1 MSDGT
6 ADLAQIPDKV
16 YFRIGEVSGIVG
28 VDAHVLRYWESEFTA
43 IKPVRGK
50 SRQRLY
56 RRRDV
61 ELLLHIKDLLHR
73 QGYTIAG
80 AQKMVQQRSL
90 QACTPKQTR
99 IPGLH
104 PVEVEPILDQ
114 VKQEL
119 NALLLLLAW
128 IRTPKNKRG

>member
-1 MSDGT
+1 MSAET
-6 ADLAQIPDKV
+6 AELTQIPDKV

-28 VDAHVLRYWESEFTA
+28 VDPHVLRYWESEFSA

-50 SRQRLY
+50 SKQRLY
-56 RRRDV
+56 RRRDL

-80 AQKMVQQRSL
+80 AQKIIQQGMGASCE
-90 QACTPKQTR
+90 QKHTGGTQT
-99 IPGLH
+99 H
-104 PVEVEPILDQ
+104 PAEVVTILAQ

-119 NALLLLLAW
+119 NDLLSLLGMD
-128 IRTPKNKRG
+128 KNIKE

>member
-1 MSDGT
+1 MSAET
-6 ADLAQIPDKV
+6 ADVALIPDKV

-28 VDAHVLRYWESEFTA
+28 VDPHVLRYWESEFSG

-50 SRQRLY
+50 SKQRLY

-61 ELLLHIKDLLHR
+61 ELLLHVKDLLHR

-80 AQKMVQQRSL
+80 AQKIVQQGVWQTCS
-90 QACTPKQTR
+90 QNQTR
-99 IPGLH
+99 CIKVH
-104 PVEVEPILDQ
+104 PAEAVPILDQ

-119 NALLLLLAW
+119 NALLFLLGMD
-128 IRTPKNKRG
+128 KNIKK

>member
-1 MSDGT
+1 MSAETTDV
-6 ADLAQIPDKV
+6 APIPEKV

-28 VDAHVLRYWESEFTA
+28 VEPHVLRYWEAEFDA

-61 ELLLHIKDLLHR
+61 ELLLQIKELLHR

-80 AQKMVQQRSL
+80 AQKMVQQEVRRADSR
-90 QACTPKQTR
+90 QQVRVA
-99 IPGLH
+99 LH
-104 PVEVEPILDQ
+104 PAEVVPILDQ

-119 NALLLLLAW
+119 KSLLFLLGMD
-128 IRTPKNKRG
+128 KNIKE

>member
-1 MSDGT
+1 MNAET
-6 ADLAQIPDKV
+6 ADVDQIPNKV

-28 VDAHVLRYWESEFTA
+28 VDPHVLRYWESEFSA

-61 ELLLHIKDLLHR
+61 ALLLHIKDLLHR

-80 AQKMVQQRSL
+80 AQKIVQPSPLHADSQN
-90 QACTPKQTR
+90 QTR
-99 IPGLH
+99 GAKLYPS
-104 PVEVEPILDQ
+104 EVVPILEQ

-119 NALLLLLAW
+119 NALLFLLG
-128 IRTPKNKRG
+128 TDKNMKK

>member
-1 MSDGT
+1 MNTET
-6 ADLAQIPDKV
+6 AEVAYIPDKV

-28 VDAHVLRYWESEFTA
+28 VDPHVLRYWESEFTA

-50 SRQRLY
+50 TKQRLY

-61 ELLLHIKDLLHR
+61 ELLLHIKDLLHH

-80 AQKMVQQRSL
+80 AQKMVQQGPLRAGVHTPTRSPNL
-90 QACTPKQTR
+90 QPSK
-99 IPGLH
+99 I
-104 PVEVEPILDQ
+104 VPILDQ

-119 NALLLLLAW
+119 TALLSLLGVD
-128 IRTPKNKRG
+128 KNIKE

>member
-1 MSDGT
+1 MSAGT
-6 ADLAQIPDKV
+6 ADLAHIPDKV
-16 YFRIGEVSGIVG
+16 YFRIGEVSSIVG

-43 IKPVRGK
+43 IKPLRGK

-61 ELLLHIKDLLHR
+61 ELLLYIKDLLHR

-90 QACTPKQTR
+90 QAGTPKQTR

-104 PVEVEPILDQ
+104 PVEVVPILNQ

-119 NALLLLLAW
+119 NALLLLLGMEK
-128 IRTPKNKRG
+128 ISKE

>member
-1 MSDGT
+1 MSAET
-6 ADLAQIPDKV
+6 AELAQIPDKV

-28 VDAHVLRYWESEFTA
+28 VDPHVLRYWEAEFDA
-43 IKPVRGK
+43 IRPVRGK

-61 ELLLHIKDLLHR
+61 ELLLQIKDLLHR

-80 AQKMVQQRSL
+80 AQKMVQQGGRRTSSRQQV
-90 QACTPKQTR
+90 QAALP
-99 IPGLH
+99 PA
-104 PVEVEPILDQ
+104 EVVPILDQ

-119 NALLLLLAW
+119 KSLLFLLGMD
-128 IRTPKNKRG
+128 KNIKE

>member
-1 MSDGT
+1 MSAET
-6 ADLAQIPDKV
+6 AELAQIPDKV

-28 VDAHVLRYWESEFTA
+28 VDPHVLRYWESEFSA

-50 SRQRLY
+50 SKQRLY
-56 RRRDV
+56 RRRDL

-80 AQKMVQQRSL
+80 AQKIIQQGTGSS
-90 QACTPKQTR
+90 CEQTHT
-99 IPGLH
+99 GGTQTH
-104 PVEVEPILDQ
+104 PAEVVTILAQ

-119 NALLLLLAW
+119 NDLLSLLGMD
-128 IRTPKNKRG
+128 KNIKE

>member
-1 MSDGT
+1 MSAETTDV
-6 ADLAQIPDKV
+6 APIPEKV

-28 VDAHVLRYWESEFTA
+28 VDPHVLRYWEAEFSA

-50 SRQRLY
+50 SKQRLY

-73 QGYTIAG
+73 QGFTIAG
-80 AQKMVQQRSL
+80 AQKRVQQGSPR
-90 QACTPKQTR
+90 ADGHTQTR
-99 IPGLH
+99 CPVVH
-104 PVEVEPILDQ
+104 PSEVVPILDQ

-119 NALLLLLAW
+119 KTLLLLLGVDQN
-128 IRTPKNKRG
+128 IKE